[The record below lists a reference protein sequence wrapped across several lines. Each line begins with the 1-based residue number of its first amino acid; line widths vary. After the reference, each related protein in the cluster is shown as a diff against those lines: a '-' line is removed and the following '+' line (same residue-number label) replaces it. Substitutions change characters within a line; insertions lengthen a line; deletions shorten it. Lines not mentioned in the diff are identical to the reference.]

1 MAVHECLDGVEYVA
15 PRQCAH
21 LPPSVPSLLARLKLV
36 MLNKW
41 SPMVSMP
48 LSKAT
53 TRSVTGSFSPLFHR
67 MLSVK
72 LFCNAF
78 SGSEKDN
85 KNATLARDNYEWNE
99 WYEWYEWNEL
109 YEWNR

>member
-1 MAVHECLDGVEYVA
+1 MAVHECLDGVEYVP

-41 SPMVSMP
+41 SPLVSMP

-78 SGSEKDN
+78 SGSVKDN

-99 WYEWYEWNEL
+99 WYEWYEWNE
-109 YEWNR
+109 WNR